1 MTQTEPQAPGF
12 DHEENV
18 ANLQTAGKHTAKTAG
33 KLVSGKIMEPDGK
46 EWSPSSWKLYSAAQQ
61 PEWPSLDALESAT
74 TRLSSMP
81 ALVMPADVHRLQDE
95 LARVS
100 TGNAFLLQAGD
111 CSESFDEFSAKAI
124 RDKLKV
130 ILQMAV
136 ALTYAAGLPV
146 IKVGRIAGQFAKP
159 RSSPTERVNGT
170 DLPAFR
176 GHMVNCELP
185 DLLSRTPDPE
195 RLISAYN
202 QSSATLTLLNA
213 FSSGGFADLSH
224 VHSWNLEFVASS
236 KQGKRYNKIANEIDQ
251 ALRFISA
258 CGIEMDSVESLHRV
272 NFYTSHEALILHY
285 EESLT
290 RSDPFSGSWYDS
302 SAHMLWVGERTRQ
315 LNGAHVEY
323 LSGIT
328 NPIGMKIGH
337 TVTPDELVALCDK
350 LDPQRTPGR
359 LTLITRIGHARIEDV
374 LPPLLETIKKEGL
387 PVVWACDPMHANTIT
402 AESGR
407 KTRRFDDILQ
417 EIKGFFAAHRE
428 VGTWPGGMHIE
439 LTGDDVTECL
449 GGLDDLAEDQLHL
462 RYTTT
467 CDPRLN
473 ARQSIELA
481 FQVAEMLRA

>member
-1 MTQTEPQAPGF
+1 MVEQATSRIVTGQ
-12 DHEENV
+12 
-18 ANLQTAGKHTAKTAG
+18 A
-33 KLVSGKIMEPDGK
+33 VSKKMADGQAASK
-46 EWSPSSWKLYSAAQQ
+46 EIASKEITTGNREWSPSSWKSYPALQQ
-61 PEWPSLDALESAT
+61 PDWPSSDALDSIT
-74 TRLSSMP
+74 TKLASMP

-95 LARVS
+95 LARVA

-111 CSESFDEFSAKAI
+111 CSESFDEFSARAI

-136 ALTYAAGLPV
+136 ALTYASGLPV
-146 IKVGRIAGQFAKP
+146 VKVGRIAGQFAKP
-159 RSSPTERVNGT
+159 RSSATERVGNT

-185 DLLSRTPDPE
+185 DLLSRTPDPQ

-202 QSSATLTLLNA
+202 QSSATLTLLNT

-258 CGIEMDSVESLHRV
+258 CGIDMDSVESLHRV
-272 NFYTSHEALILHY
+272 NFYTSHEALILRY

-290 RSDPFSGSWYDS
+290 RNDPFSGSWYDS

-315 LNGAHVEY
+315 LDGAHVEY
-323 LSGIT
+323 LSGVS
-328 NPIGMKIGH
+328 NPIGMKVSGSI
-337 TVTPDELVALCDK
+337 TSDELIALCDK
-350 LDPQRTPGR
+350 LDPDRTPGK
-359 LTLITRIGHARIEDV
+359 LTLITRIGHTKIEDL
-374 LPPLLETIKKEGL
+374 LPPLLEAVKQEGF
-387 PVVWACDPMHANTIT
+387 PVIWACDPMHANTIT

-407 KTRRFDDILQ
+407 KTRRFDDIL
-417 EIKGFFAAHRE
+417 EETKGFFNAHRE
-428 VGTWPGGMHIE
+428 VGTWPGGIHIE
-439 LTGDDVTECL
+439 LTGDNVTECL
-449 GGLDDLAEDQLHL
+449 GGLDNLAEDQLHL